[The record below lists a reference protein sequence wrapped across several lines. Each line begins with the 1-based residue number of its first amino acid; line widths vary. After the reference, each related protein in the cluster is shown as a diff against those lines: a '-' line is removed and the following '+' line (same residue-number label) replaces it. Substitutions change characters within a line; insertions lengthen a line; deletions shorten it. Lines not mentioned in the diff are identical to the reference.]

1 MVTWAGLAPSAG
13 ATSTRECGGAAGD
26 SAIHARESKQ
36 FDWLD
41 RRSQRWRTLR
51 HVGRLQLSQNKAGRR
66 TFADRSAN
74 RSKRAALR
82 TTNAMESARFARAPR
97 RSARN
102 SDREGAVVC
111 GAD

>member
-1 MVTWAGLAPSAG
+1 MDGRHRSRHERGRRANDTDDGTEFRADETARRKRYGV
-13 ATSTRECGGAAGD
+13 RGD

-97 RSARN
+97 R
-102 SDREGAVVC
+102 
-111 GAD
+111 